1 MFEILSQTYDT
12 YIFLWMLLMLYIL
25 YTIKHSFKQKQPR
38 YLYTPPRYTSRTD
51 MSAGDTPEILDA
63 CPIDAGLCSFS
74 F

>member
-25 YTIKHSFKQKQPR
+25 YSIKHSFKQQQSY

>member
-25 YTIKHSFKQKQPR
+25 YSIKHSFKQQQSC

>member
-12 YIFLWMLLMLYIL
+12 HIFLWMLLMLYIL
-25 YTIKHSFKQKQPR
+25 YSIKHSFKQQQPY
-38 YLYTPPRYTSRTD
+38 YLYTPPRYISRTD

-63 CPIDAGLCSFS
+63 CPIDAGLYSFS

>member
-25 YTIKHSFKQKQPR
+25 YSIKHSFEQQQPC
-38 YLYTPPRYTSRTD
+38 YLYTHPRYISKTD